1 MEEVDRHKSVV
12 PEDLMQFHRSHKLMI
27 AGVLAL
33 SLIGAAVLARRA
45 RANSTT
51 NAGLRNSDTTHL
63 PYVAVAPVKRE
74 TIANSLSIAG
84 QFIPYQNVDLHAKV
98 AGYIRTINVD
108 IGDRVHKGQVL
119 AVLEIPELV
128 AEVDEAEASVHHAE
142 EEIQRAHSDVSRA
155 EADSV
160 ALHSNAERLTNT
172 SKARPGLIAQQELDD
187 ATAKDRASQAQVEAA
202 KSALAAAKQQLA
214 VAKANQQHYSAL
226 SDYARITAPYDGVV
240 TWRFSDTGSLVQAG
254 TSTSSGLPVV
264 TLAQINVLRLR
275 IPVPESLTSKIRTGD
290 TADVGVQATGE
301 HFTGKVAR
309 FTNSLDPSTRTMQ
322 VEIDVPNPH
331 YHLQPGMYA
340 EVVLKAENHPDALT
354 VPIEAVKHHDGKTSV
369 LIVDAQNRVEQREIQ
384 SGLEDPDR
392 VEVIAGL
399 KDGDR
404 VIVGDSG
411 SLQPGQMVA
420 PRPTKVMAL
429 TGESGGQQ

>member
-1 MEEVDRHKSVV
+1 MEVHDRHKLV
-12 PEDLMQFHRSHKLMI
+12 DLVQVRRSRKFVITAALTLCLLF
-27 AGVLAL
+27 ALLA
-33 SLIGAAVLARRA
+33 VWHA
-45 RANSTT
+45 RAGSSVE
-51 NAGLRNSDTTHL
+51 AGLVHPDAGHL

-108 IGDRVHKGQVL
+108 IGDHVHKGQVL

-128 AEVDEAEASVHHAE
+128 AEVDEAQASVHHAE
-142 EEIQRAHSDVSRA
+142 EEIQRSHSDVSRA
-155 EADSV
+155 EADCV
-160 ALHSNAERLTNT
+160 ALHANADRLINT
-172 SKARPGLIAQQELDD
+172 AKARPGLIAEQELDD
-187 ATAKDRASQAQVEAA
+187 AIAKDRASQAQVDAA
-202 KSALAAAKQQLA
+202 KSARAAAKQQLA
-214 VAKANQQHYSAL
+214 VAEANRQHYMAL
-226 SDYARITAPYDGVV
+226 SDYAKITAPYDGVV

-254 TSTSSGLPVV
+254 TSTNSGLPVV
-264 TLAQINVLRLR
+264 TLAQIDVLRLR
-275 IPVPESLTSKIRTGD
+275 IPVPESLASKVRSGD
-290 TADVGVQATGE
+290 TADVRVQATGE
-301 HFTGKVAR
+301 HFSGKVAR
-309 FTNSLDPSTRTMQ
+309 FTNSLDSSTRTMQ

-331 YHLQPGMYA
+331 YQLQPGMYA
-340 EVVLKAENHPDALT
+340 EVVLKAENHPNTLT
-354 VPIEAVKHHDGKTSV
+354 VPVEAVKHHDGKASV
-369 LIVDAQNRVEQREIQ
+369 LIVDAQNRVELREIR

-399 KDGDR
+399 AEGDR

-420 PRPTKVMAL
+420 PRPTKVMAV

>member
-1 MEEVDRHKSVV
+1 MEAHDRHRLVELV
-12 PEDLMQFHRSHKLMI
+12 EVRRSRKFVI
-27 AGVLAL
+27 AVLAL
-33 SLIGAAVLARRA
+33 CLLFAALAVWRTRGGSSA
-45 RANSTT
+45 E
-51 NAGLRNSDTTHL
+51 AGFVHPDAGHL

-74 TIANSLSIAG
+74 TIANSFSIAG

-98 AGYIRTINVD
+98 AGYIRTINVN
-108 IGDRVHKGQVL
+108 IGDHVHKGQVL

-128 AEVDEAEASVHHAE
+128 AEVDEAQASVHHAE

-160 ALHSNAERLTNT
+160 ALHANADRLINT
-172 SKARPGLIAQQELDD
+172 AKARPGLIAEQELDD
-187 ATAKDRASQAQVEAA
+187 ATAKDRASQAQVDAA
-202 KSALAAAKQQLA
+202 KSSLAAAKQQLA
-214 VAKANQQHYSAL
+214 VAQANQQHYSAL
-226 SDYARITAPYDGVV
+226 SNYARITAPYDGVV

-254 TSTSSGLPVV
+254 TSTNSGLPVV
-264 TLAQINVLRLR
+264 TLAQIDVLRLR
-275 IPVPESLTSKIRTGD
+275 IPVPESLASKVRSGD
-290 TADVGVQATGE
+290 TADVRVQATGE

-309 FTNSLDPSTRTMQ
+309 FTDSFDSSTRTMQ

-340 EVVLKAENHPDALT
+340 EVELKAENHPNTLT
-354 VPIEAVKHHDGKTSV
+354 VPVEAVKHHDGKTSV
-369 LIVDAQNRVEQREIQ
+369 LIVDAQNRVELREIR

-399 KDGDR
+399 AEGDR

-420 PRPTKVMAL
+420 PRPAKVMAV